1 MTRLL
6 NRLLACALLAASFAA
21 QAQTDRATAESLM
34 RKSGLWGQLGELGA
48 QVAPAIRSGAA
59 KGTPS
64 DPALVE
70 QVARAGSEAFAPD
83 RLRASALQ
91 PIQQGLQADKLPA
104 LKRWYDSAA
113 GRKVTQ
119 LEEAAAKNS
128 AASQKAYIEE
138 GVTIYEKQKE
148 SRKKLLDDLVFAT
161 NAPNAMV
168 NATFALAL
176 AVTEGVGRAKPQ
188 QIGPSAADVKAMLD
202 AQRPQLLQA
211 FRSMSTASFAKTYAT
226 LNDAEL
232 KRYVDFLKT
241 PAGQHFYTLTLS
253 GLNAAL
259 ADAGRE
265 FGARL
270 PVPPPAAPASAPAAA
285 PASEPATPPAPPAS
299 LPPPVEA
306 PPARS

>member
-6 NRLLACALLAASFAA
+6 TRLFACALLATSFATH
-21 QAQTDRATAESLM
+21 AQTDRATAESLM
-34 RKSGLWGQLGELGA
+34 RKSGQWSQLGELGK
-48 QVAPAIRSGAA
+48 QVAPAIRAGAS

-70 QVARAGSEAFAPD
+70 QVAIAGGEAFAPE

-91 PIQQGLQADKLPA
+91 TLQQGLQADKLPA
-104 LKRWYDSAA
+104 LKRWYDSPA
-113 GRKVTQ
+113 GRKITQ
-119 LEEAAAKNS
+119 LEEAASKNS
-128 AASQKAYIEE
+128 AASQKAYVEE
-138 GVTIYEKQKE
+138 GVSIYEGQKE

-188 QIGPSAADVKAMLD
+188 QIGPSAADVKGMLD

-211 FRSMSTASFAKTYAT
+211 FRSMSTASFSKTYST
-226 LNDAEL
+226 LSDAEL

-241 PAGQHFYTLTLS
+241 PAGQHFYTLTLA

-259 ADAGRE
+259 TDAGRE

-270 PVPPPAAPASAPAAA
+270 PAPQPATPASAPASVPA
-285 PASEPATPPAPPAS
+285 PEPAAPPAPPAS
-299 LPPPVEA
+299 LPAPVEA